1 MKQLGKERRT
11 LLGTGMALAAATL
24 IGACLIGAAPGPVA
38 AQSLMD
44 RAKGE
49 GIRVAFFNFK
59 PYAYKNEEGK
69 LVGEQV
75 DILRHVIDRMGGRIA
90 SEQATEWGN
99 LIPGINARRF
109 DVVAAGM
116 FVTPKRCAAVRF
128 SEPTFG
134 IRQSLVVP
142 KGNPK
147 GIVNYD
153 SIREK
158 GLVVA
163 AVSGAAQ
170 VGYAEKSG
178 IDASKIMQLPDNPTA
193 VAAIRAGRADAYAVS
208 APGVREL
215 VAGLPEQDMEGVPAF
230 DTVAGEPAIA
240 HGAYAFRKEDG
251 AFVDEFDKHLTAF
264 IGTPEHIA
272 IMERHGMSADELPK
286 LATADL
292 CGG

>member
-1 MKQLGKERRT
+1 MNQFNIISRRT
-11 LLGTGMALAAATL
+11 LLGLSLGAATL
-24 IGACLIGAAPGPVA
+24 ICAGVGPVA
-38 AQSLMD
+38 AQSLAE

-49 GIRVAFFNFK
+49 GLRVAFYNFK
-59 PYAYKNEEGK
+59 PYAYMNEAGE

-75 DILRHVIDRMGGRIA
+75 DILRHVVASMGGSIA

-99 LIPGINARRF
+99 LIPGVKAKRF

-116 FVTPKRCAAVRF
+116 FVTAKRCAAVRF

-142 KGNPK
+142 KGNPE
-147 GIVNYD
+147 GVVDYD
-153 SIREK
+153 SIRDK

-163 AVSGAAQ
+163 VVSGSAQ

-178 IDASKIMQLPDNPTA
+178 IDAAKIMQLPDNPTA
-193 VAAIRAGRADAYAVS
+193 VAALRAGRANVYGLS

-215 VAGLPEQDMEGVPAF
+215 VAGLPEQDMEGVPTF
-230 DTVAGEPAIA
+230 DTVAGERAIA
-240 HGAYAFRKEDG
+240 HGAYAFRTEDG
-251 AFVDEFDKHLTAF
+251 DFVDEFDKKLTAF

-286 LATADL
+286 SRTAEL

>member
-1 MKQLGKERRT
+1 MKQLNNGRRT
-11 LLGTGMALAAATL
+11 LLGSGLALAAAAL
-24 IGACLIGAAPGPVA
+24 IGSGAGPVA
-38 AQSLMD
+38 AQSLAE
-44 RAKGE
+44 RAKSD
-49 GIRVAFFNFK
+49 GIRVAYYNFK
-59 PYAYKNEEGK
+59 PYAYRNEAGE

-75 DILRHVIDRMGGRIA
+75 DILRHVVAAMGGKVA

-99 LIPGINARRF
+99 LIPGVNARRF

-147 GIVNYD
+147 GVVDYD
-153 SIREK
+153 SIRDM
-158 GLVVA
+158 GLVMA
-163 AVSGAAQ
+163 AISGAAQ
-170 VGYAEKSG
+170 VGYAERTG

-193 VAAIRAGRADAYAVS
+193 IAALRAGRADVYALS

-230 DTVAGEPAIA
+230 DTVAGELAIA
-240 HGAYAFRKEDG
+240 HGAYAFRKDDG

-272 IMERHGMSADELPK
+272 IMEKHGMSADELPK
-286 LATADL
+286 SRTADL

>member
-1 MKQLGKERRT
+1 MKQFDSSRRT
-11 LLGTGMALAAATL
+11 LLGLSLAAATL
-24 IGACLIGAAPGPVA
+24 ICAGAGPVA
-38 AQSLMD
+38 AQSLGEK
-44 RAKGE
+44 AKGE
-49 GIRVAFFNFK
+49 GLRVAFYNFK
-59 PYAYKNEEGK
+59 PYAYKNEDGK

-75 DILRHVIDRMGGRIA
+75 DILRHVVASLGGKIA

-99 LIPGINARRF
+99 LIPGVKARRF

-134 IRQSLVVP
+134 IRQSIVVP
-142 KGNPK
+142 KGNPH
-147 GIVNYD
+147 GIVDYD
-153 SIREK
+153 SIRDK
-158 GLVVA
+158 GLTMAV
-163 AVSGAAQ
+163 VSGAAQ
-170 VGYAEKSG
+170 VGYAERTG
-178 IDASKIMQLPDNPTA
+178 IDASKVMQLPDNPTA
-193 VAAIRAGRADAYAVS
+193 IAALRAGRADAYALS
-208 APGVREL
+208 APGVRQL

-230 DTVAGEPAIA
+230 DTVAGKQAIA

-272 IMERHGMSADELPK
+272 IMEKHGMSADELPK
-286 LATADL
+286 SRTADL